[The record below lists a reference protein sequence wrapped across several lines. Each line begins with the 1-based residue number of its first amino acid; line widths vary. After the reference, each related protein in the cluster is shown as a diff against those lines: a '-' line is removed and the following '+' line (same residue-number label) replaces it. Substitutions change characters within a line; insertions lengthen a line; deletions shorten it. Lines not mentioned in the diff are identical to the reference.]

1 MNQVL
6 PVIFSITG
14 QEIFSVV
21 IGAGPDGAIPASP
34 ILALLPPGVPTPLKI
49 IIRDT
54 GDAPIYNLNAA
65 ASVRDESA
73 IAATVVPSTVNIP
86 NVVQQNAV
94 EPAVLI
100 GGQSKQVGFLPV
112 NGTAELDITAVP
124 SLYAGG
130 TVEPIFVTLHFNNAI
145 GQDTTLVK
153 RVGVEILPISAQT
166 ALQNAVKIPKG
177 VSDNVINLPNAIS
190 NNALHVLSNNIA
202 KEQSHSVKI
211 TTPSSSSSGS
221 KSGSGSSGSG
231 SSSASSNS
239 GSSSSSFFK

>member
-1 MNQVL
+1 M
-6 PVIFSITG
+6 
-14 QEIFSVV
+14 
-21 IGAGPDGAIPASP
+21 
-34 ILALLPPGVPTPLKI
+34 
-49 IIRDT
+49 
-54 GDAPIYNLNAA
+54 
-65 ASVRDESA
+65 
-73 IAATVVPSTVNIP
+73 
-86 NVVQQNAV
+86 
-94 EPAVLI
+94 
-100 GGQSKQVGFLPV
+100 PV

-177 VSDNVINLPNAIS
+177 VSDNVISLPNAIS

-211 TTPSSSSSGS
+211 TTPSSRSSES
-221 KSGSGSSGSG
+221 KSG
-231 SSSASSNS
+231 
-239 GSSSSSFFK
+239 